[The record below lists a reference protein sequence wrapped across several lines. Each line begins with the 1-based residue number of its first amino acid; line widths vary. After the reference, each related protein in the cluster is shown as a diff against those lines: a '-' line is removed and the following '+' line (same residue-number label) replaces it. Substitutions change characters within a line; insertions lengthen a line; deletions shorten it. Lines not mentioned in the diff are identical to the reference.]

1 MCGHE
6 FMDTECFKKYDC
18 EMKCMCRIIAGINK
32 DYEKAKRKEIQNGE
46 KERNKLALVG

>member
-1 MCGHE
+1 MCKHK

-18 EMKCMCRIIAGINK
+18 EMKGMCRIISEIDK
-32 DYEKAKRKEIQNGE
+32 DYVKAKRKETENGE